1 MPSQK
6 CNLLIIGSGPAGCTA
21 AIYAAR
27 DNLEPIVIEG
37 IQPGGQLT
45 LTTEIE
51 NFPGFPDGI
60 LGPELMENMKKQAM
74 KFGAKF
80 IFENVEHVNFK
91 QKPFLI
97 TADSQ
102 AYSADAVIIAS
113 GASARWLGLESEKK
127 FRGYGVSACATC
139 DAFFFKGKKVAVTG
153 GGDSALEEAIFLS
166 KFASE
171 VFVIHRRD
179 KLRASPI
186 MQEKVFSNP
195 KIKFVWDTLVEEI
208 LGTEEPLKVTGIKLK
223 NKKTEEIT
231 ELSCDGVFMSIGH
244 TPNTELFKGQIDMDE
259 KGYIITKEG
268 TKTSIPGIFAAGD
281 VQDHIY
287 KQAVTAA
294 GTGCMA
300 AIDAR
305 KYLEELE
312 SKS

>member
-6 CNLLIIGSGPAGCTA
+6 CKLIIIGSGPTGCTA
-21 AIYAAR
+21 ALYAAR

-60 LGPELMENMKKQAM
+60 LGPDLMENMKKQAM

-91 QKPFLI
+91 QRPFLI
-97 TADSQ
+97 TVDSQ
-102 AYSADAVIIAS
+102 AYHADAVIIAS

-139 DAFFFKGKKVAVTG
+139 DAFFFKGKKVTVVG

-171 VFVIHRRD
+171 VIVIHRRD

-195 KIKFVWDTLVEEI
+195 KIKFVWDSLVEDI
-208 LGTEEPLKVTGIKLK
+208 IGTEEPLKVTGIKLK

-244 TPNTELFKGQIDMDE
+244 TPNTELFKGQIEMDE

-268 TKTSIPGIFAAGD
+268 TKTNIPGVFAAGD
-281 VQDHIY
+281 VQDYLY
-287 KQAVTAA
+287 KQAITAA

-305 KYLEELE
+305 KYLEENVAV
-312 SKS
+312 

>member
-21 AIYAAR
+21 ALYAAR

-80 IFENVEHVNFK
+80 ILENVEHVNFK
-91 QKPFLI
+91 QRPFLI

-102 AYSADAVIIAS
+102 AYNADAVIIAS

-139 DAFFFKGKKVAVTG
+139 DAFFFKGKKVAVAG

-171 VFVIHRRD
+171 VIVIHRRD

-186 MQEKVFSNP
+186 MQERAFSNP
-195 KIKFVWDTLVEEI
+195 KIKFIWDTLVEDI
-208 LGTEEPLKVTGIKLK
+208 IGTEEPLKVTGIKLK

-244 TPNTELFKGQIDMDE
+244 TPNTELFKGQIEMDE
-259 KGYIITKEG
+259 KGYIITKGG
-268 TKTSIPGIFAAGD
+268 TKTNIPGVFAAGN

-287 KQAVTAA
+287 KQAITAA

-305 KYLEELE
+305 KYLVENVAV
-312 SKS
+312 

>member
-1 MPSQK
+1 MLFRS
-6 CNLLIIGSGPAGCTA
+6 
-21 AIYAAR
+21 R
-27 DNLEPIVIEG
+27 DNLEPLVIEG
-37 IQPGGQLT
+37 VQPGGQLT
-45 LTTEIE
+45 ITTEVE

-60 LGPELMENMKKQAM
+60 LGPELMENMKKQAT

-80 IFENVEHVNFK
+80 ILENVEHVNFK
-91 QKPFLI
+91 QRPFLI

-102 AYSADAVIIAS
+102 AYSADAVVIAS

-139 DAFFFKGKKVAVTG
+139 DAFFFKGKKVAVAG

-171 VFVIHRRD
+171 VSVIHRRD

-186 MQEKVFSNP
+186 MQERAFSNP
-195 KIKFVWDTLVEEI
+195 KIKFIWDSLVEDI
-208 LGTEEPLKVTGIKLK
+208 LGTEEPLRVTGIKLK

-244 TPNTELFKGQIDMDE
+244 TPNTELFKGQIEMDE

-268 TKTSIPGIFAAGD
+268 TKTNIPGVFAAGN

-287 KQAVTAA
+287 KQAITAA
-294 GTGCMA
+294 GSGCMA

-305 KYLEELE
+305 KYLEEL
-312 SKS
+312 

>member
-1 MPSQK
+1 MPGQK
-6 CNLLIIGSGPAGCTA
+6 CKLLIIGSGPAGCTA
-21 AIYAAR
+21 ALYAAR
-27 DNLEPIVIEG
+27 DNLEPLVIEG
-37 IQPGGQLT
+37 VQPGGQLT
-45 LTTEIE
+45 ITTEVE

-60 LGPELMENMKKQAM
+60 LGPELMENMKKQAV

-80 IFENVEHVNFK
+80 IFENVEHINFK

-127 FRGYGVSACATC
+127 FRGHGVSACATC
-139 DAFFFKGKKVAVTG
+139 DAFFFKGKKVAVAG

-171 VFVIHRRD
+171 VIVIHRRD

-186 MQEKVFSNP
+186 MQERVFSNP
-195 KIKFVWDTLVEEI
+195 KIKFIWDTIIEDI

-244 TPNTELFKGQIDMDE
+244 TPNTELFKGQIEMDE
-259 KGYIITKEG
+259 KGYIITKG
-268 TKTSIPGIFAAGD
+268 STKTSIPGVFAAGD

-287 KQAVTAA
+287 KQAITAA

-305 KYLEELE
+305 KYLEEL
-312 SKS
+312 

>member
-102 AYSADAVIIAS
+102 AYSADAVVIAS

-139 DAFFFKGKKVAVTG
+139 DAFFFKGKKVAVAG

-171 VFVIHRRD
+171 VSVIHRRD

-186 MQEKVFSNP
+186 MQERAFSNP
-195 KIKFVWDTLVEEI
+195 KIKFIWDSLVEDI
-208 LGTEEPLKVTGIKLK
+208 LGTEEPLRVTGIKLK

-244 TPNTELFKGQIDMDE
+244 TPNTELFKGQIEMDE

-268 TKTSIPGIFAAGD
+268 TKTNIPGVFAAGN

-287 KQAVTAA
+287 KQAITAA
-294 GTGCMA
+294 GSGCMA

-305 KYLEELE
+305 KYLEEL
-312 SKS
+312 

>member
-1 MPSQK
+1 MPGQK
-6 CNLLIIGSGPAGCTA
+6 CKLLIIGSGPAGCTA
-21 AIYAAR
+21 ALYAAR
-27 DNLEPIVIEG
+27 DNLEPLVIEG
-37 IQPGGQLT
+37 VQPGGQLT
-45 LTTEIE
+45 ITTEVE

-60 LGPELMENMKKQAM
+60 LGPELMENMKKQAV

-80 IFENVEHVNFK
+80 IFENVEHINFK

-127 FRGYGVSACATC
+127 FRGHGVSACATC
-139 DAFFFKGKKVAVTG
+139 DAFFFKGKKVAVAG

-171 VFVIHRRD
+171 VIVIHRRD

-195 KIKFVWDTLVEEI
+195 KIKFIWDTLVEDI
-208 LGTEEPLKVTGIKLK
+208 IGTEEPLKVTGIKLK

-244 TPNTELFKGQIDMDE
+244 TPNTELFKGQLDMDE
-259 KGYIITKEG
+259 KGYIITKGG
-268 TKTSIPGIFAAGD
+268 TKTSIPGVFAAGD
-281 VQDHIY
+281 VQDHLY
-287 KQAVTAA
+287 KQAITAA

-305 KYLEELE
+305 KYLEEYE
-312 SKS
+312 